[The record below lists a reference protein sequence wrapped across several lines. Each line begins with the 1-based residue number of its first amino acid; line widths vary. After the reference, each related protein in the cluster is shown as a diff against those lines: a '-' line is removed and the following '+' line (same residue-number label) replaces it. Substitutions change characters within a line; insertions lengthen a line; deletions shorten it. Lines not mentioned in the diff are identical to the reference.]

1 MSTECGMYRSAGESF
16 DGETTTLDDDRF
28 SLATSRGSTYGL
40 RLPPFHLLPSPLS
53 LSLSLSLFF
62 LAKSSRLARETRR
75 EERRISLSRVER
87 GVDAIRAP
95 DADCGACR

>member
-53 LSLSLSLFF
+53 LSLSLSLSSFWRRV
-62 LAKSSRLARETRR
+62 LGSRARRAAKNVESRYRE
-75 EERRISLSRVER
+75 SN
-87 GVDAIRAP
+87 
-95 DADCGACR
+95 GA